1 MSIYMPSQD
10 AMNYFYE
17 TQKIM
22 AENFKRT
29 DTSEK
34 PKEEQEPTDS
44 LQYNPEPYVSL
55 VAMGDYK

>member
-17 TQKIM
+17 TQRIM
-22 AENFKRT
+22 ADNFKRT
-29 DTSEK
+29 GTSEK
-34 PKEEQEPTDS
+34 QKEEPEPKDS
-44 LQYNPEPYVSL
+44 PQYNPEPYVSL